1 MARKP
6 RTWLPGFKYHIIS
19 RGIRKLP
26 LFLDDSDRY
35 KYLNLLVEIK
45 QEYPFIIHTYCLM
58 TNHIHLQLETIDASP
73 SIIMSQL
80 NTKYARYF
88 NKKYQFSG
96 HLFEKRYNGE
106 LIDSAA
112 YELDLSKYI
121 HLNPVK
127 AGIVAHPEDY
137 PWSSSRAYL
146 LGEPNPLIETQQI
159 FSYFPNP
166 PIKHY
171 REFIQKPFID
181 EAAKQFF
188 EEIY

>member
-1 MARKP
+1 MTRKP
-6 RTWLPGFKYHIIS
+6 RAWLPGLKYHIIS

-35 KYLNLLVEIK
+35 KYLNLIVEIK
-45 QEYPFIIHTYCLM
+45 QAYPFNIHTYCLM
-58 TNHIHLQLETIDASP
+58 TNHIHLQLETIDTSP

-88 NKKYQFSG
+88 NKKYHYSG
-96 HLFEKRYNGE
+96 HLFEKRYTAE
-106 LIDSAA
+106 WIDSAA

-127 AGIVAHPEDY
+127 AGIVVRPEDY

-166 PIKHY
+166 SIKHY
-171 REFIQKPFID
+171 REFLEKPFID

-188 EEIY
+188 EGIY

>member
-1 MARKP
+1 M
-6 RTWLPGFKYHIIS
+6 S
-19 RGIRKLP
+19 
-26 LFLDDSDRY
+26 
-35 KYLNLLVEIK
+35 
-45 QEYPFIIHTYCLM
+45 
-58 TNHIHLQLETIDASP
+58 NHIHLQLETIDTSP

-127 AGIVAHPEDY
+127 AGIVARPEDY

-166 PIKHY
+166 PIEHY

>member
-6 RTWLPGFKYHIIS
+6 RVWLPGFKYHIYS

-26 LFLDDSDRY
+26 LFLDDGNRN
-35 KYLNLLVEIK
+35 KYLNLIKEIK
-45 QEYPFIIHTYCLM
+45 EAYPFIIHTYCLM
-58 TNHIHLQLETIDASP
+58 TNHTHLQLETIDTSP

-88 NKKYQFSG
+88 NKKYHYSG
-96 HLFEKRYNGE
+96 HLFERRFNAE
-106 LIDSAA
+106 WIDSAA

-127 AGIVAHPEDY
+127 AGIVERPEDY
-137 PWSSSRAYL
+137 PWSSCRAYL
-146 LGEPNPLIETQQI
+146 LGEPNSLIGTHQI

-166 PIKHY
+166 SSQHY
-171 REFIQKPFID
+171 REFLEKPFID
-181 EAAKQFF
+181 EAAKQFTVEF
-188 EEIY
+188 S